1 MKNEKWNRWNILF
14 FEKKKKKKLKKK
26 KDNMKYSEKKKYSQ
40 TPLTTNNGLWLDSKQ
55 NPECIGDKHQWRE
68 LTNFCEDKLQYSS
81 IEIVLYVVGV
91 K

>member
-1 MKNEKWNRWNILF
+1 M
-14 FEKKKKKKLKKK
+14 KKKLKKK
-26 KDNMKYSEKKKYSQ
+26 TKKKQHENMKYSEKKNSQ

-55 NPECIGDKHQWRE
+55 NPECIGDKYQWRE

>member
-1 MKNEKWNRWNILF
+1 M
-14 FEKKKKKKLKKK
+14 KKKLKKK
-26 KDNMKYSEKKKYSQ
+26 QNKKKQHENMKYSEKKNSQ

-55 NPECIGDKHQWRE
+55 NPECIGDKYQWRE

>member
-1 MKNEKWNRWNILF
+1 MKILF
-14 FEKKKKKKLKKK
+14 FEKKNEEKIEKKTKKNNIKIW
-26 KDNMKYSEKKKYSQ
+26 NIVKKKYSQ
-40 TPLTTNNGLWLDSKQ
+40 IPLTTDNGLWLDSKQ
-55 NPECIGDKHQWRE
+55 NPECIGDKYQWRE

>member
-1 MKNEKWNRWNILF
+1 MAQQK
-14 FEKKKKKKLKKK
+14 EKKQLKKNKKKQHK
-26 KDNMKYSEKKKYSQ
+26 NMKYSEKKKYSQ
-40 TPLTTNNGLWLDSKQ
+40 IPLTTDNGLWLDSKQ
-55 NPECIGDKHQWRE
+55 NPECIGDKYQWRK